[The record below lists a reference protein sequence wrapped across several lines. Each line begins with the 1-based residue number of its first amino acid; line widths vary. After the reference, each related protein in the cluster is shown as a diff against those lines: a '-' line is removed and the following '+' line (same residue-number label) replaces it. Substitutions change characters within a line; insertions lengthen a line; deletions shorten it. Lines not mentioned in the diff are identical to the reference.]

1 MSANEFLSAAC
12 AVAREAGEILSA
24 GFGSAG
30 QIEFKGT
37 VDLVTKYDHESEAHI
52 LGRLRDLYPQHAI
65 RAEESGLAVSREE
78 SPFEW
83 LGDPLDGTT
92 NFAHGFPF
100 FAVSI
105 ALLEAGRPI
114 VAAVFDPVRD
124 ELFAAIVGASATLNG
139 APIRVSGTD
148 QLDRA
153 LLATG
158 FPYDVRTHPRNNM
171 TEFNR
176 MALRTQGIRR
186 AGAAAL
192 DLCYTACGRLDGFWE
207 LRLHPWDVAAGGLIV
222 QAAGGKVT
230 DIENGDEWLSGISVV
245 ASNGRVHT
253 ELLATLPAE
262 SDKKSAP

>member
-1 MSANEFLSAAC
+1 
-12 AVAREAGEILSA
+12 
-24 GFGSAG
+24 
-30 QIEFKGT
+30 
-37 VDLVTKYDHESEAHI
+37 
-52 LGRLRDLYPQHAI
+52 
-65 RAEESGLAVSREE
+65 
-78 SPFEW
+78 
-83 LGDPLDGTT
+83 
-92 NFAHGFPF
+92 
-100 FAVSI
+100 
-105 ALLEAGRPI
+105 
-114 VAAVFDPVRD
+114 
-124 ELFAAIVGASATLNG
+124 
-139 APIRVSGTD
+139 
-148 QLDRA
+148 
-153 LLATG
+153 
-158 FPYDVRTHPRNNM
+158 M